1 MTERFRATL
10 SEAYSWGS
18 QVVQYADAPLP
29 QPGEVITYYAG
40 VEPGRPPVDCLLY
53 WVHDTRVNPAER
65 KRPRI
70 AGILNHYPV
79 DYPPWEQAGNVNV
92 WVRKPDR
99 RKGIATALIR
109 EAARRW
115 TIRPEQQRLTPD
127 GVALAESLF
136 RALPSGA

>member
-10 SEAYSWGS
+10 PEAYSWGS

-29 QPGEVITYYAG
+29 QPGEAITYYSG

-53 WVHDTRVNPAER
+53 WVHDPEGR

-79 DYPPWEQAGNVNV
+79 DYPPWERAGNVNV

-99 RKGIATALIR
+99 RKGIATSLIR

-115 TIRPEQQRLTPD
+115 TIRPEQQRLTQD